1 MRTTD
6 TKGRL
11 GLAAAV
17 LMALTTLTGCG
28 ELTIRTWIKV
38 IESESTG
45 SVRFDLPNT
54 NPFIL
59 ERIQGGFLATIVM
72 DTTSIPAP
80 LEGSLVIEQIKV
92 AAAEA
97 APVRGIR
104 WICAWR
110 NPNLPS
116 EGTVFLDILGGH
128 GSTEVTTNLRTT
140 SGIAG
145 GGIITDVTA
154 ETALTLEGD
163 LLTSFLGAAESG
175 AADGL
180 FATRAPFEGTSS
192 IGGIPVIFS
201 LDLGVTNDT
210 SPPVFDEDHLYNCS
224 WYWEP
229 DQGTAVYHGVNSKS
243 SYLRAWPGD
252 SPLAPRVISLA
263 ELGAVP
269 GETLHLDTIG
279 EYAELPSLEDGSKT
293 TMTAVFSST
302 NEIRGTGQRHRIP
315 GAIDAGADINTG
327 GFWSCFLIF
336 CSFQSSDIAQDFR
349 VDPGV
354 SVVVPA
360 GANYLFV
367 APLPGSRK
375 WDDNSGF
382 GFGVD
387 ADPGPYPYEE

>member
-6 TKGRL
+6 KGRL
-11 GLAAAV
+11 GLAAAALV
-17 LMALTTLTGCG
+17 ALTTLTGCG

-38 IESESTG
+38 IEAESTG
-45 SVRFDLPNT
+45 SVRFDTPNAQ
-54 NPFIL
+54 PFVL

-80 LEGSLVIEQIKV
+80 LEGSLVIEEIKV
-92 AAAEA
+92 AAAEQN
-97 APVRGIR
+97 PRFLQY
-104 WICAWR
+104 ICAWR

-116 EGTVFLDILGGH
+116 EGTVFLDILGGE
-128 GSTEVTTNLRTT
+128 GNTQVTTNLRTT
-140 SGIAG
+140 SGFAG
-145 GGIITDVTA
+145 GGVITDVTA
-154 ETALTLEGD
+154 ETELTLEGD

-180 FATRAPFEGTSS
+180 FATRAPFVGTST
-192 IGGIPVIFS
+192 IGGLGVIFS

-210 SPPVFDEDHLYNCS
+210 SPPVFDEDHLYNCAF
-224 WYWEP
+224 YWEP
-229 DQGTAVYHGVNSKS
+229 DQGTTVYHGINSKA

-252 SPLAPRVISLA
+252 KPVAPRVIDLVQI
-263 ELGAVP
+263 GAVP
-269 GETLHLDTIG
+269 GETLRLDTIG
-279 EYAELPSLEDGSKT
+279 EYAELPSLEDGNKR

-302 NEIRGTGQRHRIP
+302 NELKGTGTRFRIP
-315 GAIDAGADINTG
+315 GAIEAGADINTG
-327 GFWSCFLIF
+327 GFTTCFLIF
-336 CSFQSSDIAQDFR
+336 CSFNPSDIPQDFR
-349 VDPGV
+349 VDPGL

-360 GANYLFV
+360 GAKYLFV

-375 WDDNSGF
+375 WGDNSGF